1 MKRAWLVVTAA
12 LVVTAVVAAGAEQ
25 KQYADLKFKVVKEA
39 NGKPVRNASV
49 VLHSV
54 NKEGKQERGG
64 LELKTDAE
72 GTATLNSIGYGTLRV
87 QVLARGFQT
96 YGEDYEID
104 KPEMEIVIKLK
115 KPQAQYSIYEKKKK
129 Q

>member
-1 MKRAWLVVTAA
+1 MKRAWLVMA
-12 LVVTAVVAAGAEQ
+12 LVVAAVIVAGAEQ
-25 KQYADLKFKVVKEA
+25 KEYADLKFKVVKEA
-39 NGKPVRNASV
+39 NGKPVRNAAV
-49 VLHSV
+49 VLHPV
-54 NKEGKQERGG
+54 DKEGKQERGG

-72 GTATLNSIGYGTLRV
+72 GNAALNSIGYGKLRV
-87 QVLARGFQT
+87 QVLAKGFQT

-115 KPQAQYSIYEKKKK
+115 KPQAQYSIYEKTKK